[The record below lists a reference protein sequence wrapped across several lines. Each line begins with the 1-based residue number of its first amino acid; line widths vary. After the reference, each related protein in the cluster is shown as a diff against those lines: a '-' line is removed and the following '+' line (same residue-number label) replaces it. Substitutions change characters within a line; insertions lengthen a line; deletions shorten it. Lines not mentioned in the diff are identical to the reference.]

1 MAQEEEQQRCSNSNS
16 GGGKISKKVKTKKIP
31 QRGLGVAQLEKIR
44 LEEQQKKD
52 TSVFVPPLLPQNHQS
67 SSSSVSSISFSQ
79 SSSTINNVSTSSSTS
94 LFRSQPSIPHSNFD
108 LYIPP
113 PPPPPQPTSLPKTNT
128 FYGYPLPEGSEN
140 GGSSYSSSAMGVSC
154 DFDVDGRN
162 VDPNRFTIGSHT
174 NTIWPPSINL
184 QQQSK
189 YQQHQPPFTRVNV
202 SLPTSSSSGLNI
214 QMEPPSNQSFYN
226 SYAASQLWPEEDKM
240 VGMKRPWPFAMDNP
254 PLSSFPYKL
263 PNFGPQIYRL
273 DESSSCVNGSM
284 FNFEPGNTIFR
295 EGPSNS
301 APPLLVDRRR
311 SSFEINPTKGPK
323 EGGVLERDF
332 LSLGPPPT
340 NSSLTSFKAKHPLVF
355 PVPPPH
361 QDFAEFDIPPFQMY
375 NEEEHHQPPYSFFPP
390 KGQNVS
396 NMASKSKDQ
405 RGEVGDSL
413 DLSLRL

>member
-16 GGGKISKKVKTKKIP
+16 GGKISKKVKTKKIP

-52 TSVFVPPLLPQNHQS
+52 SSVFVPSLLPHNHQ

-79 SSSTINNVSTSSSTS
+79 SCSTINNVSTTSSTS
-94 LFRSQPSIPHSNFD
+94 LFRSQPSISYSNFD

-113 PPPPPQPTSLPKTNT
+113 PPPPPQPISLPKTNT
-128 FYGYPLPEGSEN
+128 FYGYPLPEDSEN

-154 DFDVDGRN
+154 EFDVDGRN

-174 NTIWPPSINL
+174 NTIWPSIKI

-202 SLPTSSSSGLNI
+202 SLPTSSSSRLNI

-226 SYAASQLWPEEDKM
+226 NYAASQMCPEEDKM
-240 VGMKRPWPFAMDNP
+240 VGMKRSWPFAMDNL

-301 APPLLVDRRR
+301 APPLFVERRI
-311 SSFEINPTKGPK
+311 SSFELNPK
-323 EGGVLERDF
+323 EAGVLERDF
-332 LSLGPPPT
+332 LTLGPPPT

-355 PVPPPH
+355 PVPPH
-361 QDFAEFDIPPFQMY
+361 QDFAEFDIPPFQIY

-390 KGQNVS
+390 EGQHVS

-405 RGEVGDSL
+405 RGEVGDNL

>member
-31 QRGLGVAQLEKIR
+31 QRG

-108 LYIPP
+108 LYIPPP

-189 YQQHQPPFTRVNV
+189 YQQHQPPFTR
-202 SLPTSSSSGLNI
+202 
-214 QMEPPSNQSFYN
+214 MEPPSNQSFYN
-226 SYAASQLWPEEDKM
+226 SYAASQFIDGWHEAALAFCYGQPAIIF
-240 VGMKRPWPFAMDNP
+240 PF
-254 PLSSFPYKL
+254 FPYKL

-332 LSLGPPPT
+332 LSFRT
-340 NSSLTSFKAKHPLVF
+340 SNEFIFDERTSSATLQLL
-355 PVPPPH
+355 
-361 QDFAEFDIPPFQMY
+361 
-375 NEEEHHQPPYSFFPP
+375 PP

>member
-1 MAQEEEQQRCSNSNS
+1 MAQEEEQQRCSNSNT

-52 TSVFVPPLLPQNHQS
+52 TSVFVPSLLPHNHQS

-79 SSSTINNVSTSSSTS
+79 SCSTINNVSTKSSTS
-94 LFRSQPSIPHSNFD
+94 LFRSQPSISYSNFD

-113 PPPPPQPTSLPKTNT
+113 PPPPPPQPTSLPQTNT

-154 DFDVDGRN
+154 EFDVNGRN

-174 NTIWPPSINL
+174 DTTWPSINI

-189 YQQHQPPFTRVNV
+189 YQQHQSTFTRVNV
-202 SLPTSSSSGLNI
+202 SFPTSLSSGLNI

-226 SYAASQLWPEEDKM
+226 NYAASQMWPEEDKM
-240 VGMKRPWPFAMDNP
+240 VGMKRPWPFAIDNP
-254 PLSSFPYKL
+254 LLSSFPYKL

-273 DESSSCVNGSM
+273 DESSSCVNASM
-284 FNFEPGNTIFR
+284 FTFEPGNTTFR

-301 APPLLVDRRR
+301 APPLFVERRVN
-311 SSFEINPTKGPK
+311 SLELNPMKGNK
-323 EGGVLERDF
+323 ETGVLERDF
-332 LSLGPPPT
+332 LTLGPPPT

-355 PVPPPH
+355 PVPPL
-361 QDFAEFDIPPFQMY
+361 QDFAEFDIPPFQIY

-390 KGQNVS
+390 KGQHVS

-405 RGEVGDSL
+405 RGEVGDNL